1 MSPLELQALWSRAQ
15 ALGLL
20 PAQAQPP
27 APSPARP
34 WPVVVL
40 TALGAWLLACLLLVL
55 LALIL
60 KSALEGLG
68 SLPVAAMLLGAA
80 VLVLRQAEVDG
91 EGGAQRGSAGSGLFL
106 QQLALAAMA
115 AGMGLLAYGLWQGL
129 HLPFGA
135 VLLALALFSSGLA
148 WVLPQ
153 AWLRALLGAL
163 AAGLALGAL
172 WQAWFEFSGE
182 FARDYGREYRREA
195 WALSLNLGLYLL
207 LGLWLVAQWQ
217 LAKGWLGAGR
227 AQAAAA
233 LESFASG
240 WGLGLLLGFAL
251 VSGSTFLLPANPG
264 LSLAHDLRGIGGWPA
279 SSHTVLA
286 WLAPLLSALSSLAAA
301 ACLLRCWP
309 ALRCQTWLLGV
320 AGALALL
327 AWFNPLLGAG
337 LLMLALCATAG
348 RWRMAAAAGVSCA
361 WMLGAFY
368 YQLSWSLSSKALVL
382 IVVAAVLAVMAYW
395 AQRSRRIE
403 TTSVA
408 GAAAPLPRWS
418 RRAAALLSLTVLL
431 ALLLANLGIWQ
442 KEQLIRHGRPIFLPL
457 APVDPRSLMQGDY
470 MALNFRVTAAAAAPG
485 SGLAGTPSELPK
497 DAVQLVL
504 KLDARGLAIA
514 QRAADGQALAPDE
527 VLIPLVQKNGR
538 RVLVTDA
545 YFFKEGE
552 AERYAKARF
561 GEFRVDGSGRALL
574 VGLRGENL
582 APL

>member
-1 MSPLELQALWSRAQ
+1 MSRLDVQALWSRAQ
-15 ALGLL
+15 AQGLL
-20 PAQAQPP
+20 PPQAQAP
-27 APSPARP
+27 AEAPTRP

-40 TALGAWLLACLLLVL
+40 TALGAWLVACLLLVF

-68 SLPVAAMLLGAA
+68 SLPVAALLLGAA
-80 VLVLRQAEVDG
+80 VLVLRQAEGGVDSDAGG
-91 EGGAQRGSAGSGLFL
+91 EVEAAKAGGGLFL

-115 AGMGLLAYGLWQGL
+115 AGMGLLAYGLSQGV
-129 HLPFGA
+129 HLPLFT
-135 VLLALALFSSGLA
+135 LLLVLALFSAGLA

-153 AWLRALLGAL
+153 AWLRAVLGAL
-163 AAGLALGAL
+163 AAGLVLAAL
-172 WQAWFEFSGE
+172 WQGWFEFSML
-182 FARDYGREYRREA
+182 GREFRREA
-195 WALSLNLGLYLL
+195 WALGLNLGLYLL
-207 LGLWLVAQWQ
+207 LALWFAAQR
-217 LAKGWLGAGR
+217 LLNRVWLGAGR
-227 AQAAAA
+227 ARSAAT

-240 WGLGLLLGFAL
+240 WGLGLLLGLAL

-264 LSLAHDLRGIGGWPA
+264 LAWAHELRGLGGGARSLHP
-279 SSHTVLA
+279 VLA
-286 WLAPLLSALSSLAAA
+286 WMAPLLSALSSLAAA
-301 ACLLRCWP
+301 ACLARAWP
-309 ALRCQTWLLGV
+309 ALRRQAWLLGV
-320 AGALALL
+320 ALALALL

-382 IVVAAVLAVMAYW
+382 IIVAALLAAMAFW
-395 AQRSRRIE
+395 AQRRQRLE
-403 TTSVA
+403 AAPVA
-408 GAAAPLPRWS
+408 GAAATPSRWS
-418 RRAAALLSLTVLL
+418 RPAAALLGLTVLL

-457 APVDPRSLMQGDY
+457 APLDPRSLMQGDY
-470 MALNFRVTAAAAAPG
+470 MALNFRVMAAAAAPG
-485 SGLAGTPSELPK
+485 SGLAGTASELPR
-497 DAVQLVL
+497 DAAQLVL

-514 QRAADGQALAPDE
+514 QRPADGQALAPDE

-545 YFFKEGE
+545 FFFKEGE
-552 AERYAKARF
+552 AQRYAKARF
-561 GEFRVDGSGRALL
+561 GEFRVDGAGRALL

>member
-1 MSPLELQALWSRAQ
+1 
-15 ALGLL
+15 
-20 PAQAQPP
+20 
-27 APSPARP
+27 PSPARP

-80 VLVLRQAEVDG
+80 VLVLRQGEVDG
-91 EGGAQRGSAGSGLFL
+91 EGGAERGSAGSGLFQ

-115 AGMGLLAYGLWQGL
+115 AGMGLLAYGLSQGL
-129 HLPFGA
+129 HLPFGV
-135 VLLALALFSSGLA
+135 VLLALALFSTGLA

-163 AAGLALGAL
+163 AAGLALAAL
-172 WQAWFEFSGE
+172 WQGWFEFSGVLG
-182 FARDYGREYRREA
+182 RDYRRQA

-207 LGLWLVAQWQ
+207 LGLWLAAQWQ

-227 AQAAAA
+227 AQAAAS

-240 WGLGLLLGFAL
+240 WGQGLLLGFAL

-264 LSLAHDLRGIGGWPA
+264 LGLAHELRGIGGWP
-279 SSHTVLA
+279 SSAHTVLA

-309 ALRCQTWLLGV
+309 VLRSQAWLLGV

-382 IVVAAVLAVMAYW
+382 IVVAAVLAAMAYW
-395 AQRSRRIE
+395 AQRSRR
-403 TTSVA
+403 
-408 GAAAPLPRWS
+408 
-418 RRAAALLSLTVLL
+418 
-431 ALLLANLGIWQ
+431 
-442 KEQLIRHGRPIFLPL
+442 
-457 APVDPRSLMQGDY
+457 
-470 MALNFRVTAAAAAPG
+470 
-485 SGLAGTPSELPK
+485 
-497 DAVQLVL
+497 
-504 KLDARGLAIA
+504 
-514 QRAADGQALAPDE
+514 
-527 VLIPLVQKNGR
+527 
-538 RVLVTDA
+538 
-545 YFFKEGE
+545 
-552 AERYAKARF
+552 
-561 GEFRVDGSGRALL
+561 
-574 VGLRGENL
+574 
-582 APL
+582 